1 MSTVGVGY
9 RPETPSSYTVHRA
22 ARPQRR
28 SGCEVPL
35 VGRFGGYYKAQLR
48 GQGRSGAGGFET
60 SRVGALSVSGWSFNI
75 GVGCSDR
82 DLSFS
87 PAVGCRGGDCLM
99 KELSVA
105 SLEMGRGVFHELRE
119 VSGQQKSGCSQ
130 L

>member
-60 SRVGALSVSGWSFNI
+60 SRVGALSASGWSFNI

-99 KELSVA
+99 KERSVA
-105 SLEMGRGVFHELRE
+105 SLEMGRGVVHELRE

>member
-60 SRVGALSVSGWSFNI
+60 SRVGALSASGWSFNI

-105 SLEMGRGVFHELRE
+105 SLEIGRGVFHELRE

>member
-1 MSTVGVGY
+1 M
-9 RPETPSSYTVHRA
+9 
-22 ARPQRR
+22 
-28 SGCEVPL
+28 
-35 VGRFGGYYKAQLR
+35 
-48 GQGRSGAGGFET
+48 
-60 SRVGALSVSGWSFNI
+60 GALSASGWSFNI

>member
-9 RPETPSSYTVHRA
+9 RPETSSSYTVHRA

-35 VGRFGGYYKAQLR
+35 VGRFGGYCKAQLR

-60 SRVGALSVSGWSFNI
+60 GRVGALSASGWSFNI